1 MRGTNPRD
9 LAAVA
14 AMHARCSARS
24 LLERYRAGGR
34 APSAMALERALRSTL
49 GYVACTPRG
58 EIVAMAVAAPDR
70 VHGES
75 TAEVGI
81 LVEDAWQRRGLARE
95 LLTHLA
101 GAAYV
106 CGYTQLI
113 SYTATNVAAPHRL
126 LVDVGR
132 TYSVPDPIE
141 PHLHTYLT
149 ESVTLGLGPL
159 RERLAS

>member
-14 AMHARCSARS
+14 AMHARCSARG
-24 LLERYRAGGR
+24 LLDRYRAGGR
-34 APSAMALERALRSTL
+34 APSPVAIERALRHTL
-49 GYVACTPRG
+49 GFVACTPRG
-58 EIVAMAVAAPDR
+58 EIVAMALAGPDR
-70 VHGES
+70 MHGEG
-75 TAEVGI
+75 TAQVGI

-95 LLTHLA
+95 MLTHLSA
-101 GAAYV
+101 AAYV
-106 CGYTQLI
+106 CGYSQLI
-113 SYTATNVAAPHRL
+113 SYTATNVIAPHRL

-132 TYSVPDPIE
+132 TYSVPDPVE